1 MAKVVI
7 LGTGISAFGAAN
19 RLKSERTDVVLYD
32 KNSFHGGHTVSLKYK
47 EGFTFDI
54 GPHVSFTSD
63 TRIQE
68 MLAANVDGQFDTH
81 DYKFTN
87 YWKGYWLG
95 HPAQTNLY
103 GLPPEVVVRIIADF
117 VEQSG
122 KQVDIKNYEDWL
134 LVAYGRTFAEQFP
147 GQYTYKYH
155 TTPAHNLTTDW
166 MGPRMY
172 RPKLEEMLHGALS
185 PITPNVHYIQK
196 FRYPKQGGFSAY
208 LSKWAATMHMELN
221 HEVVRIEPKPRLVT
235 FKNGLKT
242 GYDALISSIPLPEL
256 VKLIAGIPRDVV
268 SAAEQLACSACVLV
282 NVGVGRDDFSDT
294 HIDYFYDL
302 DVIFPRISYPH
313 MMARSNTPPGCGSV
327 QVEIYFSPKY
337 RPFVGKPEDYI
348 EPTVRDLIRCGV
360 LRDDEKIVFKD
371 AVHIPYANIIFDHD
385 RAAALKRVHDYLDE
399 IGIQPCGRYG
409 EWGYFW
415 TDDSI
420 KSGER
425 AAEKALVRL
434 GNASN

>member
-1 MAKVVI
+1 MAKVAI
-7 LGTGISAFGAAN
+7 LGTGISAFGAASQ
-19 RLKSERTDVVLYD
+19 LKSEKVDVVLYD

-87 YWKGYWLG
+87 YWKGHWLG

-103 GLPPEVVVRIIADF
+103 GLPPEVIVRIVADF
-117 VEQSG
+117 VAQGG

-134 LVAYGRTFAEQFP
+134 LAAYGRTFAEQFP
-147 GQYTYKYH
+147 GQYTFKYH
-155 TTPAHNLTTDW
+155 TTPARNLTTDW

-172 RPKLEEMLHGALS
+172 RPNLEEMLHGALS

-196 FRYPKQGGFSAY
+196 FRYPRQGGFTAY
-208 LSKWAATMHMELN
+208 LSKWAKTTHMELN
-221 HEVVRIEPKPRLVT
+221 HEVVRIEPKLRQVT
-235 FKNGLKT
+235 FKNGLTT

-268 SAAEQLACSACVLV
+268 AAAERLACSACVLV
-282 NVGVGRDDFSDT
+282 NIGSGRDDFADT

-313 MMARSNTPPGCGSV
+313 MMAKSNAPAGCGSV

-337 RPFVGKPEDYI
+337 RPFTGKAEDYI
-348 EPTVRDLIRCGV
+348 EPTLRDLVRCGV
-360 LRDDEKIVFKD
+360 LREDEKIVFKN
-371 AVHIPYANIIFDHD
+371 AVYIPYANIIFDHD
-385 RAAALKRVHDYLDE
+385 RAAALKRVQDYLDE
-399 IGIQPCGRYG
+399 VGIQACGRYG

-425 AAEKALVRL
+425 AAEKALGRL
-434 GNASN
+434 TSR